1 MAGYIGTAAV
11 PQATQ
16 KRQAFTATAGQTS
29 FATSGYSVGFVDV
42 YMNGVKLAAADYTAT
57 NGSDVVLATAALVN
71 DIVEIVAF
79 TSFVADGSLPTTGGT
94 VTGDI
99 TFNDNIKAKFG
110 AGSDL
115 QIYHDGS
122 HSIIKD
128 GGTGNLQLNAGNFV
142 VNNVADSANIITGN
156 DGGAV
161 SLFYNGGKKVETTA
175 TGITVTGTLAAT
187 ALTGDGAGIT
197 GLSAGGEQEFVASG
211 AIGNGAIV
219 GLNTNGT
226 VSVMTDSYYSAT
238 NVDTAGRVFDTY
250 ASFDPD
256 TGKVLVTY
264 ERTNT
269 NGYPCA
275 VVGTVSGTS
284 ISFGTPVIIASV
296 NYSEICSVYDT
307 AADKLLFFTFGGGTF
322 SGYVGTVSGT
332 TTSWGS
338 VNSLITGGTN
348 YCDNGTCCF
357 DSNAGKAVVGYRNY
371 HSSTYYGY
379 ASVVT
384 VSGNSLS
391 VGSEALAIQVA
402 HAGPTVSQGGMV
414 FDSNANK
421 VLYLS
426 TAAASPHVAV
436 GTVSGTSIS
445 FSTPVAVESTITAN
459 TLVGVFCGGSINKV
473 LLTYFATTCKA
484 VVCSISGTTPSIG
497 TAATDSSTSNS
508 ARFPIFDPD
517 TGRAFIITDSGTLTM
532 TPLFVSGTACGIGV
546 PVTIVGANTYGDQ
559 LRTITSAYDTTND
572 KMVIF
577 HATNTTASG
586 AVSAESRIINT
597 NAPDFIGVAAEAIS
611 SGATGKVTVV
621 SGVNESQSGLSIGAP
636 YGYDSANGN
645 LVLGGNN
652 VFGKAIAANR
662 LFITKGTA

>member
-1 MAGYIGTAAV
+1 MAGYIGSKSAGLISGIDASVAELNLNDKSSANGTTEANKVLTADANKDV
-11 PQATQ
+11 TAI
-16 KRQAFTATAGQTS
+16 RNLTATGTVTRALTRGSIDVGNSSGVSSALAKGAAGTVLTS
-29 FATSGYSVGFVDV
+29 DGTD
-42 YMNGVKLAAADYTAT
+42 L
-57 NGSDVVLATAALVN
+57 
-71 DIVEIVAF
+71 
-79 TSFVADGSLPTTGGT
+79 SFVAASG
-94 VTGDI
+94 
-99 TFNDNIKAKFG
+99 
-110 AGSDL
+110 
-115 QIYHDGS
+115 
-122 HSIIKD
+122 
-128 GGTGNLQLNAGNFV
+128 
-142 VNNVADSANIITGN
+142 
-156 DGGAV
+156 
-161 SLFYNGGKKVETTA
+161 
-175 TGITVTGTLAAT
+175 
-187 ALTGDGAGIT
+187 
-197 GLSAGGEQEFVASG
+197 GGEQEFVASG
-211 AIGNGAIV
+211 AVGNGAIV

-226 VSVMTDSYYSAT
+226 VSVMQSSYYSAT
-238 NVDTAGRVFDTY
+238 NVDTAGRVFDTF

-284 ISFGTPVIIASV
+284 ISFGTPVVIASV
-296 NYSEICSVYDT
+296 NYSEICSVYDD
-307 AADKLLFFTFGGGTF
+307 AANKLLLFTFGGGTL

-338 VNSLITGGTN
+338 VNSLISGGSN
-348 YCDNGTCCF
+348 YCDNGNCCF

-379 ASVVT
+379 ASVVS

-391 VGSEALAIQVA
+391 VGSEALAVQVA
-402 HAGPTVSQGGMV
+402 HAQPTQGTGGMV

-426 TAAASPHVAV
+426 AAAAPPHVAV

-445 FSTPVAVESTITAN
+445 FSTPVAVEGTIIAN
-459 TLVGVFCGGSINKV
+459 TLKGVFVGGSVNKV
-473 LLTYFATTCKA
+473 LLTYFATTRKA

-497 TAATDSSTSNS
+497 TAATDASTVNV
-508 ARFPIFDPD
+508 ARFPVYDPD
-517 TGRAFIITDSGTLTM
+517 TGRVFIITDSGSLTM
-532 TPLFVSGTACGIGV
+532 TPVFVAGTACGIGV
-546 PVTIVGANTYGDQ
+546 PVTIVGASTYGDNV
-559 LRTITSAYDTTND
+559 RTITGAYDTTND

-577 HATNTTASG
+577 NATNNTASG
-586 AVSAESRIINT
+586 SVSAESRIINT
-597 NAPDFIGVAAEAIS
+597 AAPDFIGVAAAAIS

>member
-1 MAGYIGTAAV
+1 MATIVT
-11 PQATQ
+11 
-16 KRQAFTATAGQTS
+16 R
-29 FATSGYSVGFVDV
+29 SGKGSALTHNEVDA
-42 YMNGVKLAAADYTAT
+42 NFNNLNTGKL
-57 NGSDVVLATAALVN
+57 
-71 DIVEIVAF
+71 EIP
-79 TSFVADGSLPTTGGT
+79 S
-94 VTGDI
+94 
-99 TFNDNIKAKFG
+99 
-110 AGSDL
+110 
-115 QIYHDGS
+115 
-122 HSIIKD
+122 
-128 GGTGNLQLNAGNFV
+128 
-142 VNNVADSANIITGN
+142 
-156 DGGAV
+156 GGATGQV
-161 SLFYNGGKKVETTA
+161 LGYASAGVAQWADAGG
-175 TGITVTGTLAAT
+175 
-187 ALTGDGAGIT
+187 
-197 GLSAGGEQEFVASG
+197 GGEQEFVASG

-226 VSVMTDSYYSAT
+226 VSVMTSSYYSAT
-238 NVDTAGRVFDTY
+238 NVDTAGRVFDTF

-284 ISFGTPVIIASV
+284 ISFGTPVVIASV
-296 NYSEICSVYDT
+296 NYHETCSVYDT
-307 AADKLLFFTFGGGTF
+307 AADKLLFFAFISGTLF
-322 SGYVGTVSGT
+322 GYVGTVSGT

-338 VNSLITGGTN
+338 VNTLIAEGGGN
-348 YCDNGTCCF
+348 YCDNGNCCF

-371 HSSTYYGY
+371 KSSTYYGY
-379 ASVVT
+379 ASVVS

-402 HAGPTVSQGGMV
+402 HAFPTQGTGGMV

-421 VLYLS
+421 ILYLS
-426 TAAASPHVAV
+426 QAAASPHVAV

-445 FSTPVAVESTITAN
+445 FSTPVAVEGTITAN
-459 TLVGVFCGGSINKV
+459 TLKGVFVGGSVNKT

-517 TGRAFIITDSGTLTM
+517 TGRTFIITDSGTLTM
-532 TPLFVSGTACGIGV
+532 TPVFVSGTACGIGA

-597 NAPDFIGVAAEAIS
+597 SAPDFIGVAAAAIS
-611 SGATGKVTVV
+611 SGAAGKVTVV

-652 VFGKAIAANR
+652 VFGKAIAADK